1 MKTHKAKLVGLVA
14 GGGTGMG
21 LVGATTMLSAPTA
34 NLGGYAVAQIIA
46 GSFGVGGPT
55 LSVGL
60 AAIGGPAVA
69 GAVLAAGVGYG
80 AYSIARWLF
89 R

>member
-1 MKTHKAKLVGLVA
+1 MKNHKKEIIGLVA
-14 GGGTGMG
+14 VGGTGVS

-34 NLGGYAVAQIIA
+34 NLGGYAVAQTIA
-46 GSFGVGGPT
+46 GSVGFGGPG
-55 LSVGL
+55 LSIGL

-69 GAVLAAGVGYG
+69 GAALAAGVGCC